1 MTLTLRVMISGFGGV
16 GRQFARLL
24 VDKREQLLKD
34 YDLQLVLT
42 AIASRD
48 GAALADPGKSLPLD
62 AVIAMPRDQKPSALD
77 GYGRNGLTVPE
88 LIELGVADVLIET
101 TPTNIRTGEPGLSHI
116 SRALQKNMHVV
127 SATKG
132 PLVLAY
138 DHLRWLADNHGVGLK
153 FSSATAAAL
162 PAFDLGYYC
171 LAGTSILR
179 LEGILNGTTNFI
191 LSRMQELGESY
202 TDALA
207 EAQKRGIAEP
217 DPTLDVEGWDSANK
231 LVLIV
236 NALLGAGISLKDLP
250 VSGITGVTADDLAA
264 AARDGA
270 TLKLIARA
278 DVVDGKVEAS
288 VQVRALPADHPL
300 AGIGGSEKGIT
311 YTTDTMDR
319 LTVTGGKSDPRAAAA
334 AMLKDVIN
342 LAREYRLQ
350 PAALRQ
356 S

>member
-1 MTLTLRVMISGFGGV
+1 MTQVLRVLISGFGGV

-24 VDKREQLLKD
+24 LDKQEQLLNQ
-34 YDLQLVLT
+34 YDLQLVLV
-42 AIASRD
+42 AVASRD
-48 GAALADPGKSLPLD
+48 GVAVADPGTALPLE
-62 AVIAMPRDQKPSALD
+62 AVVALPRDQKPSTMPD
-77 GYGRNGLTVPE
+77 YGRAGLTVTE
-88 LIELGVADVLIET
+88 LISLGMADVLIET
-101 TPTNIRTGEPGLSHI
+101 TPTNIRTGEPGMTHI
-116 SRALQKNMHVV
+116 TRALERGMHVV

-138 DHLRWLADNHGVGLK
+138 DQLRWKADSQGVALK

-171 LAGTSILR
+171 LAGTTILK

-191 LSRMQELGESY
+191 LSRMQDSGESY
-202 TDALA
+202 ADALA

-236 NALLGAGISLKDLP
+236 NALLGGNLTLANLP
-250 VSGITGVTADDLAA
+250 VSGITGVTEADLAA
-264 AARDGA
+264 AAANGER
-270 TLKLIARA
+270 LKLIAQA
-278 DVVDGKVEAS
+278 EVVDGVVSAS
-288 VQVRALPADHPL
+288 VQVRSLPSGHPL

-342 LAREYRLQ
+342 LAREYRSV
-350 PAALRQ
+350 PV